1 MKGKRNAKRI
11 NFRTFFEFST
21 PEIKTIWRMQY
32 LFLILANTIVC
43 KYNKFNLGTV
53 NATQ

>member
-1 MKGKRNAKRI
+1 
-11 NFRTFFEFST
+11 
-21 PEIKTIWRMQY
+21 MQY

-53 NATQ
+53 NATQQKFAWLEDMDNQIKTSLLLTLLQ